1 LLELNKVTKLFEEGT
16 VALENVS
23 FSMSRGEFLHVA
35 GPNRA
40 GKTTLLKLIA
50 ARERPTGGEIVFDQ
64 LSSRKMRGKEIALL
78 RRKLGL
84 IFQDLN
90 LIEDASVFDN
100 VALSL
105 RVLGK
110 KTKEIRRQVDQALD
124 MVGLFAQSRTS
135 PARLSSAERQKV
147 AVARAMVKHPL
158 LLLADEPTQ
167 TLDERDEDEMLNLLK
182 RINLFGTAVLLTT
195 RNAPPPSG
203 NRVRVIRMEKGK
215 LIGHQIPRPE
225 VGCPGRLR

>member
-1 LLELNKVTKLFEEGT
+1 MLELNKVTKLFKEGT

-23 FSMSRGEFLHVA
+23 FKMSRGEFLHVV
-35 GPNRA
+35 GPDRA

-64 LSSRKMRGKEIALL
+64 LSSRKMRGKETALL

-84 IFQDLN
+84 IFQDFK

-100 VALSL
+100 LALSL

-110 KTKEIRRQVDQALD
+110 ATKEVRRQVNQALD
-124 MVGLFAQSRTS
+124 MVGLFAKSRIQ
-135 PARLSSAERQKV
+135 PARLTSGERQKV
-147 AVARAMVKHPL
+147 AIARAVVKRPL

-167 TLDERDEDEMLNLLK
+167 GLDAGDQDEMLNLLK
-182 RINLFGTAVLLTT
+182 RINLFGTAVLLTA
-195 RNAPPPSG
+195 RNVPPPNG
-203 NRVRVIRMEKGK
+203 DGLGVIRMEQGK
-215 LIGHQIPRPE
+215 LIGDEIPQSE
-225 VGCPGRLR
+225 VGCPRRSR